1 MPPPSER
8 RRHWLKAALAAGA
21 ALPFQAARAQSEPAG
36 GRDTIRL
43 GQSVPLS
50 GPAQHLGIEYQRG
63 LHLAIQAANAAGGV
77 RGQRLELIS
86 YDDRYEPEAAL
97 ANTQDLLGGDKVFA
111 LVGYVG
117 TDAVNR
123 CLPLAEKAGVPMLAP
138 LTGAESLRRNPS
150 RWLWHLRPG
159 LSAETTLIA
168 RSLRT
173 IGFSRVAVL
182 QQDDADGQAGME
194 ALQHALAAAGLP
206 PAVALARVARN
217 STNQVEWKSR
227 DIQAAARTLMSG
239 QPMAVVFLAAYA
251 STAAVMLALR
261 DGGFAGGCFAT
272 SLSSAAAI
280 GPLLGAKAGGLS
292 VTQVMPSPFDSSRPV
307 VATYQRLLQASHGPA
322 PEYVSLEGWVAGMAI
337 VEGLRRMPRGGN
349 RAAFMQAME
358 SLAGWDAGGLVLR
371 WDAQRRQAISDVAM
385 TVLDREGRPIR

>member
-8 RRHWLKAALAAGA
+8 RRHCLKAALAAGA
-21 ALPFQAARAQSEPAG
+21 AGPLRSAWAQSEPLG
-36 GRDTIRL
+36 GKEPLRL

-63 LHLAIQAANAAGGV
+63 LHLAIQAANAGGGV

-97 ANTQDLLGGDKVFA
+97 ANTQDLLGSDKVFA

-194 ALQHALAAAGLP
+194 ALQQSLAAAGLP

-261 DGGFAGGCFAT
+261 EAGFAGGGFAT

-307 VATYQRLLQASHGPA
+307 VATYQRLLQASSGPA
-322 PEYVSLEGWVAGMAI
+322 PEYVSLEGWVAGNAV
-337 VEGLRRMPRGGN
+337 VEGLRRMPRGGS

>member
-8 RRHWLKAALAAGA
+8 RRDWLKAALAAA
-21 ALPFQAARAQSEPAG
+21 ATLPWQTARAQSEPASA
-36 GRDTIRL
+36 RETIRL

-63 LHLAIQAANAAGGV
+63 LQLAVQAANAAGGV

-86 YDDRYEPEAAL
+86 YDDRYEPEVAL
-97 ANTQDLLGGDKVFA
+97 ANTQDLLADKVFA

-117 TDAVNR
+117 TESVNR
-123 CLPLAEKAGVPMLAP
+123 CLPLAEKAGVPVLAP

-194 ALQHALAAAGLP
+194 ALQQALAAAGLP

-227 DIQAAARTLMSG
+227 DIQSAARTLMSG
-239 QPMAVVFLAAYA
+239 NPMAVVFLAAYA

-261 DGGFAGGCFAT
+261 DAGFAGGCYAT

-307 VATYQRLLQASHGPA
+307 VATYQRLLQASRGPA
-322 PEYVSLEGWVAGMAI
+322 PEYVSLEGWVAGNAI
-337 VEGLRRMPRGGN
+337 VEGLRRMPRGGS
-349 RAAFMQAME
+349 RMAFMQAME
-358 SLAGWDAGGLVLR
+358 GLAGWDAGGLVLR